1 MKPQYQHNVTT
12 SFALWLD
19 HYLLDKGEAY
29 TNKTGRFYY
38 YQDARLPSNFK
49 AFGTS
54 YRQWVYDSSISGAN
68 VPSGVFI
75 NSTFVPRSSSLKI
88 DYLNGRVLATGTG
101 VLTGASVTGSFAVKD
116 FNIYLSNEN
125 EEDLIIENN
134 AAADKKFPWT
144 GVNYLPPYDQT
155 LPAIYIM
162 PDSFE
167 NSPFSFGGE
176 DETRSMMRSIVFAD
190 DPYSL
195 DGVLSIFADSK
206 NRVFKQKDFAN
217 YPLNEYGDLKSPPFS
232 FDDYYTNPDPSV
244 ELFID
249 DVTVS
254 KFKDSRGTARSY
266 IGFMDFEII
275 KYRYPRA

>member
-19 HYLLDKGEAY
+19 HYLLQKGEAY
-29 TNKTGRFYY
+29 TNQTGRFYY
-38 YQDARLPSNFK
+38 YQDARLPSTYK
-49 AFGTS
+49 AFGTE
-54 YRQWVYDSSISGAN
+54 YRQWVYDSTITGATI
-68 VPSGVFI
+68 PSGVFI
-75 NSTFVPRSSSLKI
+75 NSTFTPRSSALKI
-88 DYLNGRVLATGTG
+88 DFLNGRVLATGAG
-101 VLTGASVTGSFAVKD
+101 VPTGAAVTGRFSVKD

-125 EEDLIIENN
+125 EEDLIIEKNISSQ
-134 AAADKKFPWT
+134 KKFPWSGAT
-144 GVNYLPPYDQT
+144 YLAPYDQT

-162 PDSFE
+162 SDSFE
-167 NSPFSFGGE
+167 NTPFSFGGE

-206 NRVFKQKDFAN
+206 NRVFKQKDFGS
-217 YPLNEYGDLKSPPFS
+217 YPINEFGDIKTPPFS

-254 KFKDSRGTARSY
+254 KFKDSRGSARSY
-266 IGFMDFEII
+266 IGFLDFEVIN
-275 KYRYPRA
+275 YRYPRA